1 MNAAPF
7 AKLEARAG
15 RAIVA
20 RCANGY
26 LVPEG
31 GVALPVVFSRPLITA
46 ALGQAGMQTREV
58 QGSVLAEHLTE
69 DVQRGTRVAVFHDD
83 QQQILAGEYVVRH
96 REDDLE
102 TGMARFDLEL
112 APA

>member
-31 GVALPVVFSRPLITA
+31 GVALPAIVSTP
-46 ALGQAGMQTREV
+46 
-58 QGSVLAEHLTE
+58 SVLATVGSISMVAGNVIASVCTE
-69 DVQRGTRVAVFHDD
+69 SLGEEVQQGVRCSVFHDD
-83 QQQILAGEYVVRH
+83 QLQLLRGEYLVRD
-96 REDDLE
+96 RFDDSDA
-102 TGMARFDLEL
+102 GMARLEL
-112 APA
+112 EIAAT